1 MALQK
6 IGHQKNS
13 ALPIHE
19 RKSCW
24 RNPYTWGGLCL
35 MTLIPAPLDVGAL
48 AFAKYSVLAPFSGF
62 TLVLNAI
69 VAPVCLG
76 ETVEMVDYLGSALI
90 CFGTFVT
97 TVYGSHHSR
106 VYTVQ
111 RLNSIYGSEKC
122 IIYVTIMI
130 LFASFVG
137 CALRRVFLDPDLL
150 KLAIPQ
156 KNSKNG
162 RENSHNSAS
171 KADESFEDQHLLSGN
186 EIRMESRKT
195 SSSSILTC
203 CVPRALATK
212 FAKDAMVWLAFLNG
226 LFGSTQQVLVKS
238 LIELFKVS
246 VDGRNQMHYA
256 LPYLLGFFALL
267 FAAVQFRILNYGLE
281 KFDQIKYVPMYSA
294 NIILTGVTSAWFLL
308 DDAEDLNWNQILFFV
323 GGGGI
328 TIVGVLLLQV
338 RPKAKPSTPSAS
350 DSRHLYNVV
359 DEDEESYI
367 TPAMAELTPRKPRS
381 GSKNGTI

>member
-1 MALQK
+1 MK
-6 IGHQKNS
+6 
-13 ALPIHE
+13 
-19 RKSCW
+19 
-24 RNPYTWGGLCL
+24 
-35 MTLIPAPLDVGAL
+35 
-48 AFAKYSVLAPFSGF
+48 
-62 TLVLNAI
+62 
-69 VAPVCLG
+69 
-76 ETVEMVDYLGSALI
+76 
-90 CFGTFVT
+90 
-97 TVYGSHHSR
+97 
-106 VYTVQ
+106 

-162 RENSHNSAS
+162 RENSNNNSTS
-171 KADESFEDQHLLSGN
+171 NADESFEDQHLLSGN
-186 EIRMESRKT
+186 EIRMESSSSSRNSST
-195 SSSSILTC
+195 SSSILTC
-203 CVPRALATK
+203 CVPRGLATK

-328 TIVGVLLLQV
+328 TILGVLLLQV

-350 DSRHLYNVV
+350 SDSRHHLYNVV

-381 GSKNGTI
+381 GSKS